1 MRWKQLTRHVWGGYV
16 YWPLPVMVWIVEDR
30 DGLTLV
36 DAGIPSMWNSLYQ
49 ALNVRFKNKPL
60 VRVLLTHSHGDHVG
74 IFAEPDSDL
83 AGSDCSTPI
92 RSGPDI

>member
-1 MRWKQLTRHVWGGYV
+1 MEALTRHVWGGYV

-60 VRVLLTHSHGDHVG
+60 VRVPRTVMGTMWD
-74 IFAEPDSDL
+74 AR
-83 AGSDCSTPI
+83 T
-92 RSGPDI
+92 